1 MTLPALVITAEFWHE
16 TNTFNHRLTALQDM
30 TVLDGE
36 EALAERGSTN
46 TELAGFLVAAGRHSW
61 NLTHVLSVM
70 GNPAGRL
77 LDRDFWEVL
86 KRIEAA
92 VGHARQK
99 GGPSGI
105 LVALHGSLSTESL
118 DDGDGAF
125 LNRLRDVAGPDVPIV
140 ATLDLHANVS
150 AQMAA
155 AVDALVSYKT
165 YPHIDMLETG
175 NKAGNVL
182 DKLMREKCR
191 GRVLIARR
199 PMLEEASGGRT
210 DMPLMEAR
218 LAKAADHETSH
229 ADALDVSINA
239 GMAWADVANIGPS
252 VTASVLSGTREAPH
266 QALIQSLADDIWE
279 HRQHQS
285 HHFLDPAEAAARA
298 AAHSADRAPLVISDY
313 TDNPGAG
320 APGDATNLLAALLK
334 AGVRNACLGGLV
346 DPEAVKVLE
355 HYSIGDRVTLDIG
368 GRCSPHHGG
377 GPVTVSGRL
386 SCISAGPSFRGA
398 PSGRVCRCRLD
409 RWLFRSW
416 TESSFSAFRGQY
428 SFSIRSSFANSASSP
443 RTTRS
448 SWSSRWII
456 SGPTSPRS
464 QARSSPVTVAASPL
478 RTMAGYLT
486 AACRVPS
493 IRSIPWSSRWEPW
506 RAGEWDAALAVS
518 QGNVCR

>member
-61 NLTHVLSVM
+61 DLTHVLSVM

-313 TDNPGAG
+313 TDNPCAG

-386 SCISAGPSFRGA
+386 SCISAGSFVPRGA
-398 PSGRVCRCRLD
+398 IWTSLPMSFGPVAVPVVDGIKLLSVSRPIQLFDPQQFRQFGIEPEDHAVIVVKSMDYFRANFSTLASAIITCDSGGIASQDYGRL
-409 RWLFRSW
+409 S
-416 TESSFSAFRGQY
+416 Y
-428 SFSIRSSFANSASSP
+428 S
-443 RTTRS
+443 
-448 SWSSRWII
+448 
-456 SGPTSPRS
+456 
-464 QARSSPVTVAASPL
+464 
-478 RTMAGYLT
+478 
-486 AACRVPS
+486 RVPRP
-493 IRSIPWSSRWEPW
+493 IYPLDPVVKPLGAV
-506 RAGEWDAALAVS
+506 AG
-518 QGNVCR
+518 G